1 VIVAVGVLAV
11 YLALRWREL
20 GFEWEEFKN
29 TFREVRW
36 AWIGVSGAFA
46 LLTFF
51 GRALRW
57 RVLIRGVKPDA
68 SLWGLTSATAIG
80 FTAIVLFGRA
90 GEIIRPYLISI
101 KERVSFSSQVAA
113 WLLERMYDLLT
124 ALLIFGFALSHV
136 QSSGATV
143 GPNLSWVLRVGGF
156 VAGAVGVI
164 SLALLVAF
172 SRYAATMERRL
183 LDALSFLP
191 QETLEKA
198 RKFTSAFRDGME
210 SSRRRDFVY
219 LVSLYSI
226 LEWTLIILCYVCL
239 FRAFPATA
247 GFELTDTVIFLGFVA
262 FGAVIQIPGVGGGLQ
277 VVAVIVLT
285 ELFGLGL
292 AESSGI
298 AVMIWITTF
307 VVIVPVGLFLAFRE
321 GLNWHKLKNLDQEV
335 SL

>member
-1 VIVAVGVLAV
+1 VTVVIGALAA

-29 TFREVRW
+29 TFRAVNW
-36 AWIGVSGAFA
+36 SWIAASGAFA

-90 GEIIRPYLISI
+90 GEIIRPYLISV
-101 KERVSFSSQVAA
+101 KERVPFSSQVAA
-113 WLLERMYDLLT
+113 WLLERIYDLLT

-143 GPNLSWVLRVGGF
+143 GPNLGWVLRVGGF
-156 VAGAVGVI
+156 VAGTVGVI
-164 SLALLVAF
+164 SLALLIAF

-183 LDALSFLP
+183 LDALGFLP
-191 QETLEKA
+191 KETLEKVQ
-198 RKFTSAFRDGME
+198 RFTSAFREGME
-210 SSRRRDFVY
+210 SSRSRDFVY
-219 LVSLYSI
+219 LVSFYSV

-239 FRAFPATA
+239 FRAFPATV
-247 GFELTDTVIFLGFVA
+247 GFELTDVVIFLGFVA
-262 FGAVIQIPGVGGGLQ
+262 FGAVVQIPGVGGGLQ
-277 VVAVIVLT
+277 VVAVIILT

-292 AESSGI
+292 AEASGI

-307 VVIVPVGLFLAFRE
+307 VVIVPVGLFLAFHE
-321 GLNWHKLKNLDQEV
+321 GLNWHKLKNIDQEV